1 MCAWPGWRGDLGP
14 GVVGIRMDDGEPG
27 SGAQERGAE
36 DGSGQSLVAAV
47 RASLAESTYERFDAR
62 VAEQAER
69 IADDATG
76 GALDNADFAVG
87 LEVEA
92 YAVDARGRLHSVPE
106 GAPEQGGF
114 APELGR
120 HNLEVNTPP
129 DVFSPAGL
137 DRQAERLG
145 DAVADAREAI
155 AATAEAATIGDDATA
170 AGADAGIGSSLDSVR
185 PVLDSLWT
193 VPPPEGSGAYL
204 SAGRSH
210 DGVWFATNMTT
221 KARYHALDADT
232 VRRMDDGIPLSV
244 PGVDRR
250 YPSILVESLAT
261 SVQPHLQIPDADDL
275 ARYLRYATRL
285 LGPTVALTANSP
297 FLPADLYPDDV
308 DPSAV
313 VEGPHELRIPVYE
326 DSINPPGVRKV
337 RVPEDVT
344 DATEAVTAVVD
355 DVTFAPFCTDPDE
368 VPDDA
373 PYRERFPE
381 FGHKHGTFWRWVRPV
396 FGGDVPA
403 VDDGPADGNDDRSV
417 RLEFRPIP
425 TQPTVR
431 DCISC
436 QALVAGALRGL
447 DATDHPLLDLPWEA
461 ARESFYDAVAE
472 GPGADLAW
480 VTADGERT
488 DDPDTALADL
498 LSVARTGLQE
508 AGFTGEEADRWLGP
522 LEQRRLAGIAPST
535 WKKHR
540 VRAGVERGESLEQA
554 IRAMQLEYIELSEA
568 TDSFAEWL

>member
-1 MCAWPGWRGDLGP
+1 
-14 GVVGIRMDDGEPG
+14 MDEGEPG
-27 SGAQERGAE
+27 AGGEERGAE
-36 DGSGQSLVAAV
+36 HGDVESLLAAV
-47 RASLAESTYERFDAR
+47 RASLEEATYERFDAR

-69 IADDATG
+69 IDEDATS

-87 LEVEA
+87 LELEA
-92 YAVDARGRLHSVPE
+92 YAVDGRGRLHTVPKD
-106 GAPEQGGF
+106 APEQGRS

-129 DVFSPAGL
+129 DVLSPAGL

-155 AATAEAATIGDDATA
+155 ATAAEAADIGVDTA
-170 AGADAGIGSSLDSVR
+170 ADTSAVPGSSLGSVR
-185 PVLDSLWT
+185 PVLDSMWT
-193 VPPPEGSGAYL
+193 VPPPEGSDAYL

-210 DGVWFATNMTT
+210 DGVWLATNMTT

-250 YPSILVESLAT
+250 FPSILVESLAT
-261 SVQPHLQIPDADDL
+261 SVQPHLQVPDADDL
-275 ARYLRYATRL
+275 ARYLRYATRM

-297 FLPADLYPDDV
+297 FLPADLYPDDA
-308 DPSAV
+308 DPATV
-313 VEGPHELRIPVYE
+313 LEGPHELRVPVYE

-344 DATEAVTAVVD
+344 DATEAVAAVVD
-355 DVTFAPFCTDPDE
+355 DATFAPFCTDPDE

-396 FGGDVPA
+396 FGGDVPVA
-403 VDDGPADGNDDRSV
+403 DDGPADGNDDRSV
-417 RLEFRPIP
+417 RLEFRPMP

-447 DATDHPLLDLPWEA
+447 DATDHPLLELPWEA

-488 DDPDTALADL
+488 DDPDEALADL
-498 LSVARTGLQE
+498 LSVARAGLEE
-508 AGFTGEEADRWLGP
+508 AGFTGAEADRWLGP

-540 VRAGVERGESLEQA
+540 VRAGLERGESLGQA